1 LSLCAHGNARFRL
14 HTPGQRPGG
23 AKAIS
28 YQSISNPDEF
38 SRQRGFI
45 AAN

>member
-1 LSLCAHGNARFRL
+1 METHAFGFTLRANA
-14 HTPGQRPGG
+14 PEG